1 MMAEDL
7 VAPLRW
13 WQKIWWRPSLYLCL
27 SISLPLFSLD
37 RSFSFLHEAIF
48 QWASVFFFFIG
59 RENLFFW
66 PFVLTNGKNGWLSV
80 LGSVFR
86 ECSFWSLDLSLL
98 RSLPLYFSVSLF
110 SRSLCLRFFIRIA
123 IFLFSVFSSWFPF
136 IPRGL

>member
-1 MMAEDL
+1 MEGALTMMAEDL
-7 VAPLRW
+7 VAPF
-13 WQKIWWRPSLYLCL
+13 SL
-27 SISLPLFSLD
+27 SLPLYFSASLFS
-37 RSFSFLHEAIF
+37 RSLFLLSPWSNLSMGF
-48 QWASVFFFFIG
+48 CFFFFIG

-123 IFLFSVFSSWFPF
+123 IFLFSLFSSWFPF